1 MEPKTYILDRWEEN
15 WAVLEQADGSLL
27 NIPRQ
32 ELPPGSREG
41 DILQNRRGL
50 AAFAGGQTGK
60 GRGAAPQIKQAL
72 EGELKC

>member
-41 DILQNRRGL
+41 DVLQKTEESWQRLPEARQAREEALRRRL
-50 AAFAGGQTGK
+50 NK
-60 GRGAAPQIKQAL
+60 LWK
-72 EGELKC
+72 EN